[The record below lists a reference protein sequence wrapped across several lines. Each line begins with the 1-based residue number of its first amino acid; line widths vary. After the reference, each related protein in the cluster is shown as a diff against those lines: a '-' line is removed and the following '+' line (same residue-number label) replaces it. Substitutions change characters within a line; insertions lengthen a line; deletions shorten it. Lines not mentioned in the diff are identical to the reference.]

1 MRFSGARARAA
12 AAPTQPSP
20 EDPIAPHHAAWRR
33 EFVRRLRIHTV
44 AKMLATLLGIS
55 AFFFAY
61 FWVLRHP
68 FRPPVLMPVT
78 ALDRLVG
85 FEPAFLPLY
94 FSLWFYVSI
103 APALLASGRELAG
116 YGAATF
122 AISVIGFGVF
132 MLWPTAAPP
141 FAPVGPVPGGMQFL
155 KDVDLAANA
164 CPSLHVAFAVF
175 TALWL
180 ARLLLEMRSG
190 WALHVLSALWCV
202 GILYSTLATRQ
213 HVLLDVL
220 AGAALGAAVAAVHMR
235 MLGTAPAAPAAPAA
249 PDELSAAA
257 SRGPSRA

>member
-1 MRFSGARARAA
+1 M
-12 AAPTQPSP
+12 
-20 EDPIAPHHAAWRR
+20 
-33 EFVRRLRIHTV
+33 RRLRTRTL
-44 AKMLATLLGIS
+44 AKMLSTMLGIG
-55 AFFFAY
+55 AFFVAY

-68 FRPPVLMPVT
+68 FSPPVLMPVT

-122 AISVIGFGVF
+122 AISVTGFGLF

-141 FAPVGPVPGGMQFL
+141 FAPTGPVPGGMQFL

-180 ARLLLEMRSG
+180 ARILREMHSGALLH
-190 WALHVLSALWCV
+190 AINVLWCA

-213 HVLLDVL
+213 HVVLDVL
-220 AGAALGAAVAAVHMR
+220 AGALLGAAVAWAHMR
-235 MLGTAPAAPAAPAA
+235 WQDAGRVSPAA
-249 PDELSAAA
+249 STC
-257 SRGPSRA
+257 

>member
-1 MRFSGARARAA
+1 M
-12 AAPTQPSP
+12 
-20 EDPIAPHHAAWRR
+20 
-33 EFVRRLRIHTV
+33 RRLRTRML
-44 AKMLATLLGIS
+44 AKMLATMLGIG
-55 AFFFAY
+55 AFFIAY

-68 FRPPVLMPVT
+68 FSPPLLMPVT
-78 ALDRLVG
+78 ALDRLIP
-85 FEPAFLPLY
+85 FEPGFLPLY

-141 FAPVGPVPGGMQFL
+141 FAPTGPVPAGMQFL

-164 CPSLHVAFAVF
+164 CPSLHVAFAVL

-180 ARLLLEMRSG
+180 ARILREMRSG
-190 WALHVLSALWCV
+190 TLLHAASVLWCA

-220 AGAALGAAVAAVHMR
+220 AGALLGAAVAWVHMR
-235 MLGTAPAAPAAPAA
+235 WQEAARRV
-249 PDELSAAA
+249 
-257 SRGPSRA
+257 SR

>member
-1 MRFSGARARAA
+1 M
-12 AAPTQPSP
+12 
-20 EDPIAPHHAAWRR
+20 
-33 EFVRRLRIHTV
+33 RRLRTRTL
-44 AKMLATLLGIS
+44 AKMLATMLGIGV
-55 AFFFAY
+55 FFVAY

-68 FRPPVLMPVT
+68 FSPPLLMPVT
-78 ALDRLVG
+78 ALDRLVP

-141 FAPVGPVPGGMQFL
+141 FALTGPVPSGMQFL

-175 TALWL
+175 TAIWL
-180 ARLLLEMRSG
+180 ARIFREMRSG
-190 WALHVLSALWCV
+190 ALLQAASMLWCA

-220 AGAALGAAVAAVHMR
+220 AGALLGAAVALVHMR
-235 MLGTAPAAPAAPAA
+235 SQGAVRVTPV
-249 PDELSAAA
+249 A
-257 SRGPSRA
+257 SRA

>member
-1 MRFSGARARAA
+1 M
-12 AAPTQPSP
+12 
-20 EDPIAPHHAAWRR
+20 H
-33 EFVRRLRIHTV
+33 RLRTRTL
-44 AKMLATLLGIS
+44 AKMLATMLGIG
-55 AFFFAY
+55 AFFIAY

-68 FRPPVLMPVT
+68 FSPPVLMPVM

-116 YGAATF
+116 YGAATG

-132 MLWPTAAPP
+132 MRWPTAAPP
-141 FAPVGPVPGGMQFL
+141 FAPTGPVPDGMQFL

-180 ARLLLEMRSG
+180 ARILREMRTG
-190 WALHVLSALWCV
+190 ALLHGLNVLWCA

-220 AGAALGAAVAAVHMR
+220 AGALLGAAVAWVHMR
-235 MLGTAPAAPAAPAA
+235 WQQAPRVSP
-249 PDELSAAA
+249 AA
-257 SRGPSRA
+257 SRA